1 VFIIIADIPKLWD
14 VKYYK
19 NIPFIKAFGKNLR
32 RIRLE
37 KDISQEQ
44 LANDIDIPINQIG
57 RIERGEINTSISVA
71 FALTKALKIDMVEL
85 FNLKIKD
92 E

>member
-1 VFIIIADIPKLWD
+1 MFIKIDDIPNIWV

-71 FALTKALKIDMVEL
+71 YAITKALKINIVEL
-85 FNLKIKD
+85 FNFKIKD

>member
-1 VFIIIADIPKLWD
+1 VFTKITCIPKLWD

-19 NIPFIKAFGKNLR
+19 NILFIKAFGKNLR
-32 RIRLE
+32 KIRLE
-37 KDISQEQ
+37 KNISQEQ

-71 FALTKALKIDMVEL
+71 YALTKALKVDIVEL
-85 FNLKIKD
+85 FDFKLMD
-92 E
+92 